1 MFSRKRNYDNCIQKV
16 RLDVGTLVGLQ
27 KDDEAYITLRE
38 LPTLEMLRLKEAS
51 EHGEKETLEVFREL
65 LPSIV
70 ADHNFYEDEDGKVK
84 MKDTDLAS
92 LVFESVDLTL
102 KVVRGYTEAAFFT
115 RRRKDGDS
123 SPASAG
129 RSSTEDGAGSST
141 GNTDTGSA
149 T

>member
-16 RLDVGTLVGLQ
+16 TIEVGTLVGLQ
-27 KDDEAYITLRE
+27 NDDEAYITLRE

-51 EHGEKETLEVFREL
+51 ERGEKETLEVFQTL
-65 LPSIV
+65 LPTII

-84 MKDTDLAS
+84 MKNADLAS

-102 KVVRGYTEAAFFT
+102 KVVGGYTEAAFFT
-115 RRRKDGDS
+115 RRRKDDGS
-123 SPASAG
+123 LPASAAK
-129 RSSTEDGAGSST
+129 SSTEDGAANST
-141 GNTDTGSA
+141 GSTDTGSA